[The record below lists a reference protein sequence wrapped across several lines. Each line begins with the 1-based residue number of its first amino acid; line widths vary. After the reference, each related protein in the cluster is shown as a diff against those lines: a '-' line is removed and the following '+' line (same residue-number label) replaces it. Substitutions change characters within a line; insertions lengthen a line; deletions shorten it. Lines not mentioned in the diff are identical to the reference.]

1 MICGKPFIAIRDS
14 ESKRNTMTKLI
25 LVRHGQSLA
34 NADRLFAG
42 HSDFDLSEF
51 GKEQASMAAHYLHKR
66 ERIHAI
72 YASDLL
78 RAHNTAVPFAKI
90 YGLDITDAKE
100 LREIYAGKW
109 ESLSFDQIAETC
121 PKDFNDWM
129 NDFSNARCTE
139 GESVAELYERVK
151 SYVCKIAEENDGKTI
166 LIATHATPVRAIN
179 CFAMGYGADRM
190 ADVSFC
196 GNAALNLFIYENGK
210 IKIEQSNI
218 NEYLGELATEVPE
231 KIRA

>member
-1 MICGKPFIAIRDS
+1 MTGIFMI
-14 ESKRNTMTKLI
+14 
-25 LVRHGQSLA
+25 RHGQSIA
-34 NADRLFAG
+34 NFTGKFAG
-42 HSDFDLSEF
+42 HSDFDLTEL
-51 GKEQASMAAHYLHKR
+51 GHHQASLAAEYLFGR
-66 ERIHAI
+66 EKIDKI

-78 RAHNTAVPFAKI
+78 RAYNTAVPFSKI
-90 YGLDITDAKE
+90 YGIDITPAKE

-109 ESLSFDQIAETC
+109 ESLSFDQISEKF
-121 PKDFNDWM
+121 PKDFHDWM
-129 NDFSNARCTE
+129 HDFSNARCTD

-151 SYVCKIAEENDGKTI
+151 NYVCKIAEENDGKTI

-196 GNAALNLFIYENGK
+196 GNAALNYFIYENGR
-210 IKIEQSNI
+210 ITIEQGNI
-218 NEYLGELATEVPE
+218 NGYLGELATEVPE